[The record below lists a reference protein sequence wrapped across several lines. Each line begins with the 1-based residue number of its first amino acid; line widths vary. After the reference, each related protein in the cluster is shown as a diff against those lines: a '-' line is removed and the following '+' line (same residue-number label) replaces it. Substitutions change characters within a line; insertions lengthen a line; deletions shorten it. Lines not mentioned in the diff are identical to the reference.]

1 MFTVIKQQTYNFIS
15 HFFCGELVGYLAD
28 CERSLLCLTVK
39 GGELSWSPCASQ
51 PSSCRQVEAPG
62 GAASQS
68 FITPSHR
75 WRPSSQAARRRE
87 RFSLRVIFTTT
98 SRCCVLDVSINNK
111 LPGGTNEIAF
121 QPCFPYL
128 GWSFVHEAHVRVS
141 LRNQEETKTWRKS
154 WNCST
159 KVLLRC

>member
-1 MFTVIKQQTYNFIS
+1 MGNWLVTWPTVRG
-15 HFFCGELVGYLAD
+15 HCCVWRWRVGSWADHHVLPSRALAVRWRHRA
-28 CERSLLCLTVK
+28 E
-39 GGELSWSPCASQ
+39 EW
-51 PSSCRQVEAPG
+51 PG